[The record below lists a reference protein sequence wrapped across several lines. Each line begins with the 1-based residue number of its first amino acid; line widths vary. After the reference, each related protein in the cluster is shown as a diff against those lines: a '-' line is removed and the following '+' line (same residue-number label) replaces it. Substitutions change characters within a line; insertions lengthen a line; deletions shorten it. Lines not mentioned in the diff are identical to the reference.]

1 MTDEPGWITKRDA
14 ATRAGVDERTIE
26 RKARAG
32 KLNARARPGFPT
44 LYSEADVEKLAQTTF
59 QEVRTGVLTAGTAGN
74 GNGHRGIVASS
85 PKPTE
90 PYTVANDPIRQLA
103 ALVVQALT
111 HGPTGATGPTI
122 TPTGPTAETLVLTL
136 EEAAAVSGWSVGFL
150 RRARASGKLPADRD
164 RWRGADGRWHVGWKI
179 RRKDLEAL

>member
-14 ATRAGVDERTIE
+14 ATLAGVDERTIE

-44 LYSEADVEKLAQTTF
+44 LYWAADVEKLAQMSP

-74 GNGHRGIVASS
+74 GNGHGAQLVNSQLH
-85 PKPTE
+85 
-90 PYTVANDPIRQLA
+90 TVADDPLRQLA

-111 HGPTGATGPTI
+111 QPSTGPTGPTLA
-122 TPTGPTAETLVLTL
+122 PTGPTAERPVLTL
-136 EEAAAVSGWSVGFL
+136 DEAVAASGWSRAYLL
-150 RRARASGKLPADRD
+150 RQIKGGTLPAEKDR
-164 RWRGADGRWHVGWKI
+164 GWKI
-179 RRKDLEAL
+179 RRRDLEQL